1 MKTEASNENRGYSKF
16 SFFYL
21 KKFLLCA
28 VLVFREKFSTPAAA
42 VLQNLLIGKDVRLL
56 AFWFI
61 RITFCK
67 CSTEQLLLLILKKQY
82 FLWKTTVI
90 ESFFMKNMKDLSF
103 GPWTLLLLFSR
114 GFCKIF
120 RTTLSQNIS
129 RVLFLSFFLKL
140 ERYLIR
146 NSHYKLSLKT
156 TTWKKT

>member
-67 CSTEQLLLLILKKQY
+67 CSTE
-82 FLWKTTVI
+82 
-90 ESFFMKNMKDLSF
+90 
-103 GPWTLLLLFSR
+103 
-114 GFCKIF
+114 
-120 RTTLSQNIS
+120 
-129 RVLFLSFFLKL
+129 
-140 ERYLIR
+140 
-146 NSHYKLSLKT
+146 
-156 TTWKKT
+156 